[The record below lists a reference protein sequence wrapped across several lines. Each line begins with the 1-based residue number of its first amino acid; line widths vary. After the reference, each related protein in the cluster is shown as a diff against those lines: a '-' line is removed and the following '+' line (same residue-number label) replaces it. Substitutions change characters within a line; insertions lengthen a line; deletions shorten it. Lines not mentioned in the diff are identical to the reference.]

1 MANARKA
8 PLPIVESSRHGSTPA
23 KGDDPWWSRGSC
35 ASLDPELVN
44 KVFFS
49 TKPSDVE
56 YAKRICRGCPVV
68 SECAEDALRR
78 ESKMTGDIV
87 GVVGGMSAEERR
99 QIMAPAR
106 KKLPQNI
113 IVSRKRGR

>member
-8 PLPIVESSRHGSTPA
+8 PLPIVESGRHGSTPA
-23 KGDDPWWSRGSC
+23 KGDEPWWPRGSC
-35 ASLDPELVN
+35 ASIDPESIN
-44 KVFFS
+44 EIFFS
-49 TKPSDVE
+49 NGPAEVT
-56 YAKRICRGCPVV
+56 YAKSICRRCPVV
-68 SECAEDALRR
+68 SECAEDVLRR

-87 GVVGGMSAEERR
+87 GVVGGMSGPERR

-113 IVSRKRGR
+113 IVSRKRGG